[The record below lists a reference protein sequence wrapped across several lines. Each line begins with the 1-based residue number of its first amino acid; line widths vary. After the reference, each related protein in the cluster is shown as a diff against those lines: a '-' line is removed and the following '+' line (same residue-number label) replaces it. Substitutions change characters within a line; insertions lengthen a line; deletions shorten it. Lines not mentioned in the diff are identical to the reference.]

1 MYILPAKPGSQLLL
15 LYGCLMSSPVNVS
28 GMGPP
33 NVVLPAVDNS
43 MQAALDAAL
52 GSSDRDRRDAVARV
66 VADHPR
72 YLAAWAA
79 LGDVARDSVE
89 SYMAYRVGYHRGLD
103 ALRANGWKGN
113 GYVRWSAVTNHG
125 FLNCLDGLARTAAA
139 IGETDE
145 ATRCSQF
152 LLQCDPNG
160 KP

>member
-1 MYILPAKPGSQLLL
+1 
-15 LYGCLMSSPVNVS
+15 MSSSVNVS
-28 GMGPP
+28 GTGPP
-33 NVVLPAVDNS
+33 NVVLPVVDS
-43 MQAALDAAL
+43 DLQAALDAAL
-52 GSSDRDRRDAVARV
+52 NSPERDRRDAVARV
-66 VADHPR
+66 VAQNPR

-103 ALRANGWKGN
+103 ALRANGWKGS
-113 GYVRWSAVTNHG
+113 GYVRWSAPTNHG

-139 IGETDE
+139 IGEDDE

-160 KP
+160 RP

>member
-1 MYILPAKPGSQLLL
+1 
-15 LYGCLMSSPVNVS
+15 MSSSVNVS
-28 GMGPP
+28 GTGPP
-33 NVVLPAVDNS
+33 NVVLPAVESDL
-43 MQAALDAAL
+43 QASLDAAL
-52 GSSDRDRRDAVARV
+52 NSPERDRRDAVARV
-66 VADHPR
+66 VAQNPR

-103 ALRANGWKGN
+103 ALRANGWKGS
-113 GYVRWSAVTNHG
+113 GYVRWSAPTNHG

-139 IGETDE
+139 IGEDDE

>member
-1 MYILPAKPGSQLLL
+1 
-15 LYGCLMSSPVNVS
+15 MSSSVNVS
-28 GMGPP
+28 GTGPP
-33 NVVLPAVDNS
+33 NVVLPAVESDL
-43 MQAALDAAL
+43 QASLDAAL
-52 GSSDRDRRDAVARV
+52 NSPERDRRDAVARV
-66 VADHPR
+66 VAQNPR

-103 ALRANGWKGN
+103 ALRANGWKGS
-113 GYVRWSAVTNHG
+113 GYVRWSAPTNHG

-139 IGETDE
+139 IGEDDE

-160 KP
+160 RP

>member
-1 MYILPAKPGSQLLL
+1 
-15 LYGCLMSSPVNVS
+15 MSSTVNVS
-28 GMGPP
+28 GTGPP
-33 NVVLPAVDNS
+33 NVVLPAVDNA
-43 MQAALDAAL
+43 MQAELDAAL
-52 GSSDRDRRDAVARV
+52 ASPERDRRDAVARV
-66 VADHPR
+66 VAHHPR

-79 LGDVARDSVE
+79 LGDVARDSIE

-103 ALRANGWKGN
+103 ALRANGWKGS
-113 GYVRWSAVTNHG
+113 GYVRWSAKNNHG
-125 FLNCLDGLARTAAA
+125 FLNCLDGLARTASV

>member
-1 MYILPAKPGSQLLL
+1 
-15 LYGCLMSSPVNVS
+15 MSSSVNVS
-28 GMGPP
+28 GTGPP
-33 NVVLPAVDNS
+33 NVVLPAVDS
-43 MQAALDAAL
+43 VLQAALDAAL
-52 GSSDRDRRDAVARV
+52 NSPERDRRDAVARV
-66 VADHPR
+66 VAQNPR

-103 ALRANGWKGN
+103 ALRANGWKGS
-113 GYVRWSAVTNHG
+113 GYVRWSAPTNHG

-139 IGETDE
+139 IGEDDE

-160 KP
+160 RP

>member
-1 MYILPAKPGSQLLL
+1 
-15 LYGCLMSSPVNVS
+15 MSSPVNVS

-52 GSSDRDRRDAVARV
+52 CAGDRDRRDAVARV
-66 VADHPR
+66 VADHPK

-103 ALRANGWKGN
+103 ALRANGWKGS

-125 FLNCLDGLARTAAA
+125 FLNCLDGLARTAAV

-152 LLQCDPNG
+152 LMQCDPNG

>member
-1 MYILPAKPGSQLLL
+1 
-15 LYGCLMSSPVNVS
+15 MSSSVNVS
-28 GMGPP
+28 GTGPP
-33 NVVLPAVDNS
+33 NVVLPAVDNDL
-43 MQAALDAAL
+43 QAALDAAL
-52 GSSDRDRRDAVARV
+52 NSLERDRRDAVARV
-66 VADHPR
+66 VAQNPR

-103 ALRANGWKGN
+103 ALRANGWKGS
-113 GYVRWSAVTNHG
+113 GYVRWSAPTNHG

-139 IGETDE
+139 IGEDDE

-160 KP
+160 RP

>member
-1 MYILPAKPGSQLLL
+1 
-15 LYGCLMSSPVNVS
+15 MSSFVNVS
-28 GMGPP
+28 GTGPP
-33 NVVLPAVDNS
+33 NVVLPEVDNS

-52 GSSDRDRRDAVARV
+52 GTSERDRRDAVARV
-66 VADHPR
+66 VAQYPR

-79 LGDVARDSVE
+79 LGDVARDTVE

-103 ALRANGWKGN
+103 ALRQNGWKGS
-113 GYVRWSAVTNHG
+113 GYVRWTALSNHG
-125 FLNCLDGLARTAAA
+125 FLNCLDGLARTAAL

-145 ATRCSQF
+145 AIRCAQF

>member
-1 MYILPAKPGSQLLL
+1 
-15 LYGCLMSSPVNVS
+15 MSSSVNVS
-28 GMGPP
+28 GTGPP
-33 NVVLPAVDNS
+33 NVVLPAVDIDL
-43 MQAALDAAL
+43 QAALDSAL
-52 GSSDRDRRDAVARV
+52 NSPERDRRDAVARV
-66 VADHPR
+66 VAQNPR

-103 ALRANGWKGN
+103 ALRANGWKGS
-113 GYVRWSAVTNHG
+113 GYVRWSAPTNHG

-139 IGETDE
+139 IGEADE

-160 KP
+160 RP

>member
-1 MYILPAKPGSQLLL
+1 
-15 LYGCLMSSPVNVS
+15 MSSSVNVS
-28 GMGPP
+28 GTGPP
-33 NVVLPAVDNS
+33 NVVLPGVDNS

-52 GSSDRDRRDAVARV
+52 GSPERDRRDAVARV
-66 VADHPR
+66 VAQYPR

-103 ALRANGWKGN
+103 ALRQNGWKGN
-113 GYVRWSAVTNHG
+113 GYVRWSAVSNHG
-125 FLNCLDGLARTAAA
+125 FLNCLDGLARTAAL

-145 ATRCSQF
+145 ATRCAQF
-152 LLQCDPNG
+152 LLQCDPTG

>member
-1 MYILPAKPGSQLLL
+1 
-15 LYGCLMSSPVNVS
+15 MSSSVNVS
-28 GMGPP
+28 GTGPP
-33 NVVLPAVDNS
+33 NVVLPAVDS
-43 MQAALDAAL
+43 DLQAALDAAL
-52 GSSDRDRRDAVARV
+52 NSPELDRRDAVARV
-66 VADHPR
+66 VAQNPR

-103 ALRANGWKGN
+103 ALRANGWKGS
-113 GYVRWSAVTNHG
+113 GYVRWSAPTNHG

-139 IGETDE
+139 IGEADE

>member
-1 MYILPAKPGSQLLL
+1 
-15 LYGCLMSSPVNVS
+15 MSSSVNVS
-28 GMGPP
+28 GTGPP
-33 NVVLPAVDNS
+33 NVVLPAVANDLQS
-43 MQAALDAAL
+43 ALDAAL
-52 GSSDRDRRDAVARV
+52 ASPERDRRDAVARV
-66 VADHPR
+66 VAGNPR

-103 ALRANGWKGN
+103 ALRANGWKGS
-113 GYVRWSAVTNHG
+113 GYVRWSAPTNHG

-160 KP
+160 RP